1 MKITKTQLQEIIR
14 EEMEALK
21 KEGYGDALDRE
32 HEERAR
38 ERRRQSA
45 RIDKERERN
54 RTRGTQT
61 GTPSAWGGGGSYGG
75 GSGKK
80 RFAGFNRDDESA
92 DHREDHNID
101 DLWAMVR
108 NLRRELDDLRDKK

>member
-1 MKITKTQLQEIIR
+1 MKITKTHLQEIIR

-21 KEGYGDALDRE
+21 SEGYGDALDRE
-32 HEERAR
+32 HEEKAR
-38 ERRRQSA
+38 ERRAQSA
-45 RIDKERERN
+45 RIDRERERN
-54 RTRGTQT
+54 QKRG
-61 GTPSAWGGGGSYGG
+61 GYRSPGAHSGMGGIGGG